1 MLLRKTWLGLAAIV
15 ALSIGSIAFAAPALA
30 DEYAAIAAGVNGVGW
45 TEGGW
50 YTMESARAEAVRQ
63 CRDLGGSCS
72 VSTAEHSNWYFSA
85 GYCDDVP
92 YTGASPQSMA
102 RADQIVRMKG
112 AADGNYDCYIQ
123 HHF

>member
-1 MLLRKTWLGLAAIV
+1 MSLMKTL
-15 ALSIGSIAFAAPALA
+15 IGFAALGMLAFGSLALATPASA

-45 TEGGW
+45 VEGGF
-50 YTMESARAEAVRQ
+50 YSMEGARRAAVAN

-72 VSTAEHSNWYFSA
+72 VSTAEHSDWYFSA

-92 YTGASPQSMA
+92 YTGASPQGLA

-112 AADGNYDCYIQ
+112 AADGNYDCVIQ